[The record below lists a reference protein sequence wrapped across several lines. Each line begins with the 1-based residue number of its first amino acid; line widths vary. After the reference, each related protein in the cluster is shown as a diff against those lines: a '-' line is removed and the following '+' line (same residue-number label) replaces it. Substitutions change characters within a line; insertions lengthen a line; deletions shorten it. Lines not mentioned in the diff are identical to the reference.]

1 MVEANAYVIAIS
13 DSPLSPLASVADAAF
28 TVSAVGTGPF
38 DSHVVT
44 LALIQALIADAA
56 RHLVASAAERL
67 DRVERIESDA
77 GVDR

>member
-1 MVEANAYVIAIS
+1 MSSRDVAIVIDFRRYDVWILRALDIVVEANAYVIAIS

-44 LALIQALIADAA
+44 LALIQALIA
-56 RHLVASAAERL
+56 
-67 DRVERIESDA
+67 
-77 GVDR
+77 